1 METTALEQVSTPTE
15 PTLHQYVEV
24 SGDLL
29 AKPDALAE
37 IIEVNRGS
45 GIVIF
50 CNTPSDADLI
60 EALLRKRGVTSR
72 KLIGHVPPARVSKS
86 VAEVRS
92 GEAAALIVTDV
103 SGQSL
108 DLGQFEVSINYAMHN
123 DPEVYLQRAGQMG
136 GGAPKRVISI
146 IGPLDITHFH
156 YIKKVG
162 GLEFSQL
169 EPPSQEKIAGARVD
183 ALRKQAEAKKDS
195 FDDRIKNVADLVLKD
210 SDSKTIVSLLVQL
223 AFEAPAAPTQSYDRD
238 DEDDSPRGD
247 RGDRGDRRGRG
258 RGRNDR
264 GGDRDEGGYEGQPR
278 ERGER
283 HHRERGERPD
293 RGPTKKEARLYVGIG
308 TKMGFNEEA
317 LKKILAE
324 NCPEAAANLHRF
336 SGRTGYS
343 FFDVDE
349 GMSDLV
355 ATKLSEV
362 EWKGEKLF
370 IKEAIKIPV
379 LRPREAEEAAPT
391 ETDGD
396 NSESHDSSDDHSDD
410 DNGSDSM
417 N

>member
-1 METTALEQVSTPTE
+1 METTAAEQVTTSSE

-37 IIEVNRGS
+37 IIEVNRGT

-108 DLGQFEVSINYAMHN
+108 DLGQFDVSINYAMHN

-162 GLEFSQL
+162 GLEFTQL
-169 EPPSQEKIAGARVD
+169 EPPSQEKIASARVE

-195 FDDRIKNVADLVLKD
+195 FDERIKTVTDIVLKD
-210 SDSKTIVSLLVQL
+210 SDSKTLVSLLVQL
-223 AFEAPAAPTQSYDRD
+223 AFEAPAAAPAPSYDRD
-238 DEDDSPRGD
+238 HEEDDSH

-258 RGRNDR
+258 RGRHDR

-283 HHRERGERPD
+283 HRDRERGERPD

-308 TKMGFNEEA
+308 SKVGFNEEA
-317 LKKILAE
+317 LKKILSE
-324 NCPEAAANLHRF
+324 HCPEAAENLHRF

-379 LRPREAEEAAPT
+379 LRPKEAEETTPSET
-391 ETDGD
+391 ENDS
-396 NSESHDSSDDHSDD
+396 SESHDSSDD
-410 DNGSDSM
+410 DNGAESM